1 MASRRR
7 GQGSVWTV
15 AAMREL
21 GRTNEGRSAAADD
34 LDPLACAQ
42 ARLESLTRELK
53 LAHSRLN
60 EYESRHGMG
69 FEEFQT
75 LFSPALGE
83 QMQYDYISWSYWA
96 ERTRHLAQEH
106 VRAVEVAARLR
117 LRRRLRVETDE
128 ELGDRTRS

>member
-1 MASRRR
+1 
-7 GQGSVWTV
+7 
-15 AAMREL
+15 
-21 GRTNEGRSAAADD
+21 
-34 LDPLACAQ
+34 
-42 ARLESLTRELK
+42 
-53 LAHSRLN
+53 
-60 EYESRHGMG
+60 MG